1 MSRTLIIGGSHA
13 AVAAAGALRQY
24 APEEEIVVVS
34 EEDELPYQRPP
45 LSKEYMAQAMSLE
58 RLRLRPLEWY
68 DRSNVELRLGAAV
81 TMVERERKTVLLAD
95 GCELAYDKL
104 LLATGAKARRLPA
117 DTGGDL
123 PNVRVMRTLADANWL
138 MSEMKADRRL
148 VVVGGG
154 YIGLE
159 AAAEAAKKG
168 LRVTVIEARERI
180 LKRVA
185 CEETANAFRRLH
197 SDHDVEILEN
207 AQVERFH
214 EENGQAAG
222 LRLKDGRELP
232 CGLVIAG
239 IGIDPNTDLAKAAG
253 LDVSDGIVVDDH
265 CRTSDPAIFAAGDC
279 TLLPFQGMPTRL
291 ESVQN
296 AQDQATVAAANI
308 AGEAISYKP
317 HPWFWSDQYD
327 VKLQIAGFHRGYDSV
342 ATRPGKRE
350 GSLSVF
356 YFRQER
362 LIAVDS
368 LNDPSTY
375 VAVRKLLEANAS
387 ITRAEI
393 VSGTVDLRERAKALT
408 AERSA
413 AE

>member
-1 MSRTLIIGGSHA
+1 MSRTLIVGGSHA
-13 AVAAAGALRQY
+13 AVAAAGALRRY
-24 APEEEIVVVS
+24 APEEEIVIVS
-34 EEDELPYQRPP
+34 EEDVLPYQRPP
-45 LSKEYMAQAMSLE
+45 LSKEYMSNAMSLE
-58 RLRLRPLEWY
+58 RLRLRPREWY
-68 DRSNVELRLGAAV
+68 ERNDIELRLGVAV
-81 TMVERERKTVLLAD
+81 TAVERGRKTVLLAD
-95 GCELAYDKL
+95 GGALAYDTL

-117 DTGGDL
+117 EIGGHL

-138 MSEMKADRRL
+138 MGAMTAGRRL
-148 VVVGGG
+148 AVVGGG
-154 YIGLE
+154 FIGLE

-168 LRVTVIEARERI
+168 LRVTVIEAAERI

-185 CEETANAFRRLH
+185 CEETANAFRELH
-197 SDHDVEILEN
+197 GAHGVDILES
-207 AQVERFH
+207 AQIERFY
-214 EENGQAAG
+214 EENGEAAG

-232 CGLVIAG
+232 CDLVLAG
-239 IGIDPNTDLAKAAG
+239 IGIDPNTDLARAAG

-308 AGEAISYKP
+308 AGEAVSYRP

-327 VKLQIAGFHRGYDSV
+327 VKLQIAGFHRGYDCV
-342 ATRPGKRE
+342 ATRPGRRE
-350 GSLSVF
+350 GTLSVF

-375 VAVRKLLEANAS
+375 VTVRKLLEADAS

-393 VSGTVDLRERAKALT
+393 VSGKLDLRERLKALT